1 MNKHKVINKTEATVS
16 TKQTS
21 ITKVI
26 KIDQDTYN
34 TIIELSKPHN
44 YGDTMNTMLKRI
56 LLKYIQHNPSKPYY
70 RRK

>member
-1 MNKHKVINKTEATVS
+1 MNKHKVINKTKATVP

-34 TIIELSKPHN
+34 MIIEQSKPHN

-56 LLKYIQHNPSKPYY
+56 LSKHIQHNLSKP
-70 RRK
+70 